1 MTEEEEQ
8 IQKQLDEAR
17 KIKEQQDK
25 QKEFDFL
32 ANQKYEME
40 YRNGK
45 WVLVLKDSK
54 EKKVYA
60 AGSWRKI

>member
-1 MTEEEEQ
+1 MTEEEIK
-8 IQKQLDEAR
+8 IQKQLDEA
-17 KIKEQQDK
+17 KAIKDREDK
-25 QKEFDFL
+25 QKEFEFL
-32 ANQKYEME
+32 ANQKYSME
-40 YRNGK
+40 YKDGK